1 MNHKRGDCMWT
12 VVYIAQNKEIA
23 TRLQE
28 ILQQESLLVKIRPIA
43 KNNENSDNYY
53 EILVPESEVSE
64 AHSIIIEKGY

>member
-1 MNHKRGDCMWT
+1 MWT